1 MALLAYRTVAADLH
15 LLQSHLRNT
24 KLGDVPVVDS
34 IDSCADSVRRAERVL
49 EDRFAAQLL
58 QCELD
63 LTHLRRD
70 PRHAALVRQLQVL
83 SVRAAACA
91 SRGQRPRRLSY
102 VLPFVESQIERVS
115 RLLHDT
121 WSRHPPCNVSA
132 PVYAAHVD
140 LVLYAA
146 RPLGADARAHARLV
160 DSLTV
165 ALDAGGSRACWA
177 AVRVVVA
184 NVTRVPTNATTERYA
199 RKPVADQF
207 FRTVDLPALRDNADY
222 FAYMEPDT
230 LPVRALWLD
239 RLYEQVEH
247 GGDFWLKGSLY
258 RGANKPLDYC
268 YTLCG
273 CAEHINGNAIHALH
287 DERYLRFLR
296 SVHRQMD
303 FMSFNYD
310 AFIMN
315 RLKTIENWQFFQEH
329 AHRFQYTEFIQH
341 GQHDLRVEQLV
352 QRYPDTYL
360 VHQPLLGR
368 R

>member
-1 MALLAYRTVAADLH
+1 M
-15 LLQSHLRNT
+15 
-24 KLGDVPVVDS
+24 
-34 IDSCADSVRRAERVL
+34 
-49 EDRFAAQLL
+49 
-58 QCELD
+58 
-63 LTHLRRD
+63 
-70 PRHAALVRQLQVL
+70 
-83 SVRAAACA
+83 
-91 SRGQRPRRLSY
+91 
-102 VLPFVESQIERVS
+102 
-115 RLLHDT
+115 
-121 WSRHPPCNVSA
+121 
-132 PVYAAHVD
+132 
-140 LVLYAA
+140 
-146 RPLGADARAHARLV
+146 
-160 DSLTV
+160 
-165 ALDAGGSRACWA
+165 
-177 AVRVVVA
+177 
-184 NVTRVPTNATTERYA
+184 TRVPANATSERYA

-207 FRTVDLPALRDNADY
+207 FRTIDMPALRDNADY

-287 DERYLRFLR
+287 DERYLKFLR

-315 RLKTIENWQFFQEH
+315 RLKTMENWQFFQEH

-341 GQHDLRVEQLV
+341 GQHDLKVSSWCRGI
-352 QRYPDTYL
+352 RTRIL
-360 VHQPLLGR
+360 VHQPAAVR
-368 R
+368 